1 MENNIKSDD
10 NHDDKSHDK
19 RHDKR
24 HDKSD
29 DKSHDK
35 RHDSVNINKIVI
47 TMANMLN
54 YLNVSLYEGQF
65 TYKHEQARAKINEI
79 YDSVS
84 KTPLLAPSL
93 DVTTEFYNNVKCLK
107 NVTDTDD
114 PEYYQYMRELRNYYM
129 MVL

>member
-1 MENNIKSDD
+1 MANNGNVDD
-10 NHDDKSHDK
+10 NKGDGNVDDNNHGNCHNNNDGN
-19 RHDKR
+19 
-24 HDKSD
+24 
-29 DKSHDK
+29 
-35 RHDSVNINKIVI
+35 VNINKIII

-65 TYKHEQARAKINEI
+65 TYKHEQACAKINEI

-93 DVTTEFYNNVKCLK
+93 DATTEFYNNVKCLK

-114 PEYYQYMRELRNYYM
+114 PEYYQYMRELRNYYIA
-129 MVL
+129 L

>member
-1 MENNIKSDD
+1 MANNSNGD
-10 NHDDKSHDK
+10 N
-19 RHDKR
+19 
-24 HDKSD
+24 
-29 DKSHDK
+29 
-35 RHDSVNINKIVI
+35 NINKIVI

-65 TYKHEQARAKINEI
+65 TYKHEQARLKLNEI

-93 DVTTEFYNNVKCLK
+93 DVTAEFYNNVKCLK

-114 PEYYQYMRELRNYYM
+114 PDYYQYMRELGNYYIAS
-129 MVL
+129 

>member
-1 MENNIKSDD
+1 MVNNIKSEDKS
-10 NHDDKSHDK
+10 DDKSHDK

-29 DKSHDK
+29 DKRHDK

-93 DVTTEFYNNVKCLK
+93 DVTTEFSNNVKCLK

>member
-1 MENNIKSDD
+1 MVNNIKSDD
-10 NHDDKSHDK
+10 KSDDKSHDK

>member
-1 MENNIKSDD
+1 MVNNIKSDD
-10 NHDDKSHDK
+10 KSDDKSHDK

-29 DKSHDK
+29 VKSHDK

>member
-1 MENNIKSDD
+1 MANNGNDDD
-10 NHDDKSHDK
+10 NKGDGNVDDNNHGNGHNNNDGN
-19 RHDKR
+19 
-24 HDKSD
+24 
-29 DKSHDK
+29 
-35 RHDSVNINKIVI
+35 VNINKIII

-84 KTPLLAPSL
+84 KTALLAPSL
-93 DVTTEFYNNVKCLK
+93 YATAEFYNNVKCLQ

-114 PEYYQYMRELRNYYM
+114 PDYYQYMRELRHYYIA
-129 MVL
+129 L

>member
-1 MENNIKSDD
+1 MANDGRNYDNNDNDD
-10 NHDDKSHDK
+10 NNNDNNDNNDECI
-19 RHDKR
+19 
-24 HDKSD
+24 
-29 DKSHDK
+29 
-35 RHDSVNINKIVI
+35 SVSIHKIVSI
-47 TMANMLN
+47 MANMLN

-65 TYKHEQARAKINEI
+65 TYNHEQARLKINEI

-93 DVTTEFYNNVKCLK
+93 DVTAEFYNNVKYLK

-114 PEYYQYMRELRNYYM
+114 LDYYQYMRELRNYFM

>member
-1 MENNIKSDD
+1 MANNSNGD
-10 NHDDKSHDK
+10 N
-19 RHDKR
+19 
-24 HDKSD
+24 
-29 DKSHDK
+29 
-35 RHDSVNINKIVI
+35 NINKIVI

-65 TYKHEQARAKINEI
+65 TYKHEQARLKLNEI

-93 DVTTEFYNNVKCLK
+93 DVTAEFYNNVKYLK

-114 PEYYQYMRELRNYYM
+114 PDYYQYMRELGNYYIAS
-129 MVL
+129 

>member
-10 NHDDKSHDK
+10 NYDDKSHDK
-19 RHDKR
+19 RHDKSDDY
-24 HDKSD
+24 HDDKSD
-29 DKSHDK
+29 DK

-84 KTPLLAPSL
+84 KTALLAPSL
-93 DVTTEFYNNVKCLK
+93 DAIAEFYNNVKCLK

-114 PEYYQYMRELRNYYM
+114 PEYYQYMRELRNYYIA
-129 MVL
+129 L

>member
-1 MENNIKSDD
+1 MANNNGVNNDVSSD
-10 NHDDKSHDK
+10 
-19 RHDKR
+19 
-24 HDKSD
+24 
-29 DKSHDK
+29 
-35 RHDSVNINKIVI
+35 INKIVI

-84 KTPLLAPSL
+84 KMPNPPNPPLHTIA
-93 DVTTEFYNNVKCLK
+93 EFYNNVKCLK

-114 PEYYQYMRELRNYYM
+114 PDYYQYMRELGNYYIA
-129 MVL
+129 L

>member
-10 NHDDKSHDK
+10 NHDDKSDDNHDDK
-19 RHDKR
+19 SDDKR

-29 DKSHDK
+29 DKSD
-35 RHDSVNINKIVI
+35 DSVNINKIVI